1 MLYELRNTLAH
12 NIGQVSFT
20 FEQYLMQLD
29 KQQKSSFIKR
39 AGYGLTPTVEGL
51 DRDSFVTQN
60 PTLALW
66 LTVSEILACL
76 HLDMDFWPRFS
87 LGEVRRFS
95 VIQEGNPFG
104 NRKLIVKLDMGDK
117 GKIMC
122 GDLGLLRLEDI
133 SCAGEA

>member
-1 MLYELRNTLAH
+1 
-12 NIGQVSFT
+12 
-20 FEQYLMQLD
+20 
-29 KQQKSSFIKR
+29 
-39 AGYGLTPTVEGL
+39 
-51 DRDSFVTQN
+51 
-60 PTLALW
+60 
-66 LTVSEILACL
+66 
-76 HLDMDFWPRFS
+76 MDFWPRFS